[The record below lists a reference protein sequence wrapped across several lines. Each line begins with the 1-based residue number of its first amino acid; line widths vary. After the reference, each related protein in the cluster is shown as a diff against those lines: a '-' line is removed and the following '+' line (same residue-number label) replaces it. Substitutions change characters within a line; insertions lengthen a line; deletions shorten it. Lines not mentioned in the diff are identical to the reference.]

1 MPGLARH
8 IIMTGMAKG
17 VAKIALEPIRTIATS
32 ENFVQ
37 ERHGVIWFT
46 GLLVGTV

>member
-1 MPGLARH
+1 
-8 IIMTGMAKG
+8 MAMR
-17 VAKIALEPIRTIATS
+17 VAKIALESIKMIATS

-46 GLLVGTV
+46 GLLVGTVLSRE

>member
-1 MPGLARH
+1 
-8 IIMTGMAKG
+8 MTGMAKR
-17 VAKIALEPIRTIATS
+17 VVKIVLEPIGTTAMG